1 MDQTIT
7 ERELRDEIGRT
18 LRAAEHGESFIV
30 TRNGTPIARLTPIA
44 DESPFVCA
52 ETMRTSATGLPEVD
66 FDRFR
71 RDLDESTD
79 GEFRDHYERNV

>member
-1 MDQTIT
+1 MDQMIT
-7 ERELRDEIGRT
+7 QRELRNESGRI
-18 LRAAEHGESFIV
+18 LRAAEQGEEFIV

-44 DESPFVCA
+44 DESPFVSA

-71 RDLDESTD
+71 RDLDESAD
-79 GEFRDHYERNV
+79 GEFRDPYERNV